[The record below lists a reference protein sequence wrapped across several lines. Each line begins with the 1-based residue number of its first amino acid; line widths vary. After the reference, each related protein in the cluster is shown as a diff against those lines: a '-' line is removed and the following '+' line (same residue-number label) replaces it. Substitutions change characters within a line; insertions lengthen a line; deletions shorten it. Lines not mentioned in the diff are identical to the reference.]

1 MIQLREDCLMIQ
13 QPGGGSIPFSAE
25 DLTLEFVGGA
35 VGLVDPEILHNA
47 AMGVL
52 HYFQE
57 EMGRKSITVG
67 EFAQALAKVL
77 NGLGIVAEVTEVR
90 IADTVRVADLRQL
103 AAGSGKL
110 GELEFFTR
118 LRQTLRDQLAEQ
130 PRAVEFRGLRGCV
143 KQLVGRKHWCPACDR
158 MQSWI
163 LESLQGWFGQEPGAA
178 NTSMVIR

>member
-13 QPGGGSIPFSAE
+13 QPDGGSIPFSAE

-35 VGLVDPEILHNA
+35 VGQVDQELLNNA

-57 EMGRKSITVG
+57 ELERTSITVA
-67 EFAQALAKVL
+67 EFAEALAKVL
-77 NGLGIVAEVTEVR
+77 NGLGVVAEVTEVR
-90 IADTVRVADLRQL
+90 IADPVRVSDLRVL
-103 AAGSGKL
+103 AAGSGKM
-110 GELEFFTR
+110 GELEFFAR
-118 LRQTLRDQLAEQ
+118 LRQTLKDQLADR

-158 MQSWI
+158 MQAWI
-163 LESLQGWFGQEPGAA
+163 IESLQAWFGQEPGAEKTA
-178 NTSMVIR
+178 MVIR